1 VKPVRVL
8 VADDHQG
15 FRQALCELLELAGFE
30 VVGQAADGTD
40 AVVLARRVLPDVV
53 LMDLSMPVLNGLDA
67 TRLLRETLPARVV
80 VLSAFDS
87 DQLEQAALAAGA
99 SAYLVKGANVET
111 MAATLLRVTTE
122 PETDRPPRP

>member
-1 VKPVRVL
+1 MKPVRVL

-15 FRQALCELLELAGFE
+15 FRQALCELLEVAGFE

-40 AVVLARRVLPDVV
+40 AVVLARQVLPDVV